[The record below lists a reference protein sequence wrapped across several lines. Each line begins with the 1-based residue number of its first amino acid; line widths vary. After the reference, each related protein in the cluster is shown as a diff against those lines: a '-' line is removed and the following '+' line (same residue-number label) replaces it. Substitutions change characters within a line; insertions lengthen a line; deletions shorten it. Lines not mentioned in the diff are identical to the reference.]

1 MRKLLLASII
11 LFSVASTYGQS
22 IQITDMSAMA
32 VIGGMNV
39 NVKTISFNG
48 AGYLSY
54 SYVITGTTVDLSVCY
69 YFNLLLP
76 ILTFD
81 NDFFIP
87 ITEAGNY
94 TVNVTVYNSSST
106 ETCDYFSIGGS
117 ESTTVLSLPGIQAGQ
132 SQFILYPNPT
142 TGTAEMASDVARVD
156 ALSVYDTTGKLVIQL
171 VNNVRGIDLS
181 NLSNGVY
188 LVKMTVDDQSFV
200 QQIVKK

>member
-32 VIGGMNV
+32 VTGGMNV